1 MPYPSVLKSIARSMP
16 VMGWVVDERDRLRGE
31 VQRLAEQ
38 RDALGQRLARLEQEH
53 DALLRRF
60 GELEVD
66 RDYRAKLER
75 EIEIFKDL
83 DVHALPP
90 IFHYWSNTHL
100 RPLFDECGI
109 HDIDGFFAEHLF
121 ESARR
126 CDVPARFVSIG
137 SGNCDLEVRVA
148 TRLRAMGLQSFTLEC
163 LELNPHMLARGRE
176 HAAAAGVTDLVEFVE
191 GDFNAWRPHGAYS
204 AAMASHSLHHVVNLE
219 GLFDGI
225 KASLPEGG
233 RFVVSDII
241 GRNGHQRWPEALERV
256 QALWRELPERCRYN
270 VLLSRHEP
278 EYVNHDCSTEGFE
291 GIRAQDILPLLVER
305 FDFPLFVAFANVIA
319 PFVDRAFGHHFD
331 PQSASD
337 RAFIDRV
344 HAIDE
349 EGFQSGALKPGQI
362 IAVMSPSPVATH
374 RVARGLT
381 PQRSIR
387 RPD

>member
-1 MPYPSVLKSIARSMP
+1 VLKSIARSMP
-16 VMGWVVDERDRLRGE
+16 VMGWVVEERDRLRGE
-31 VQRLAEQ
+31 VQRLAVQ
-38 RDALGQRLARLEQEH
+38 RDTLGQRLADLEQEH
-53 DALLRRF
+53 EALLRRVV
-60 GELEVD
+60 ELEAD

-75 EIEIFKDL
+75 EIEHFKDV

-100 RPLFDECGI
+100 RPLF
-109 HDIDGFFAEHLF
+109 
-121 ESARR
+121 
-126 CDVPARFVSIG
+126 
-137 SGNCDLEVRVA
+137 EVRVA

-176 HAAAAGVTDLVEFVE
+176 HAAAAGVADLVEFVE
-191 GDFNAWRPHGAYS
+191 GDFNAWRPRGPYS

-225 KASLPEGG
+225 KSSLPEGG

-241 GRNGHQRWPEALERV
+241 GRNGHQRWPEALEQV
-256 QALWRELPERCRYN
+256 QALWREMPERCRYN
-270 VLLSRHEP
+270 LLLSRHEP

-291 GIRAQDILPLLVER
+291 GVRAQDILPLLVER
-305 FDFPLFVAFANVIA
+305 FDFPVFVAFANVIA

-331 PQSASD
+331 PESASD
-337 RAFIDRV
+337 RAFIDRI

-349 EGFQSGALKPGQI
+349 DGFRSGALKPTQM
-362 IAVMSPSPVATH
+362 IAVMSPSAVASH

-387 RPD
+387 PPD